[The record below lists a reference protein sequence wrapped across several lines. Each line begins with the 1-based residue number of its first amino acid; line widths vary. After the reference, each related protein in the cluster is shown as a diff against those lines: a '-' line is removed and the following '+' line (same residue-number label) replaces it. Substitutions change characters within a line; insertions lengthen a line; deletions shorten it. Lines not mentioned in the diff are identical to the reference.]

1 RPVFVS
7 TRFNL
12 IYESAEER
20 PVNTMVT
27 SEIPTIAW
35 GSAHEKLSTLS
46 YKNNMAGTS
55 TIPPPRP
62 TRLPTTAAKKPII
75 NPKTITTYIT
85 FPFTFYYFYIKITFE
100 MNCFLFIELIQLIL
114 LLFKEGIPASLL
126 FVDFGF
132 Y

>member
-1 RPVFVS
+1 MILPGKLPIKKMRPVFIS

-35 GSAHEKLSTLS
+35 GSAHEKLYTRS
-46 YKNNMAGTS
+46 YKNNMAGTT
-55 TIPPPRP
+55 TIPPPRT
-62 TRLPTTAAKKPII
+62 TRLPTTASKTPII
-75 NPKTITTYIT
+75 NPKTITTDIT
-85 FPFTFYYFYIKITFE
+85 YLSNFNDFYT
-100 MNCFLFIELIQLIL
+100 L
-114 LLFKEGIPASLL
+114 LLLKYIIS
-126 FVDFGF
+126 